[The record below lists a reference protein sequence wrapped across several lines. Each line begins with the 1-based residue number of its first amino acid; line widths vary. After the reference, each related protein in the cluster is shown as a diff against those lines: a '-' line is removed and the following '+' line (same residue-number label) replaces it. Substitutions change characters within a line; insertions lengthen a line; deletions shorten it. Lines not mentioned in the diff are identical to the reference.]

1 MKKILLLTLLA
12 VTTLTISAHFTI
24 HSSTSGV
31 KVESGGKTQAASK
44 GNAVKATDYLIIPD
58 GGEVEIYNDL
68 DKRIYRSVNTGRMSV
83 TRLMMDARKIAADN
97 NKTVGSHVNL
107 GSKKKGNTRVYDE
120 TGMVMRDIV
129 YADSCAVDSII
140 PITPIQP
147 IQTTDSIPAGE
158 K

>member
-1 MKKILLLTLLA
+1 MKKLLLMALLA

-31 KVESGGKTQAASK
+31 KVESGGKTQAAAK
-44 GNAVKATDYLIIPD
+44 GNAVKATDYLIIPA

-97 NKTVGSHVNL
+97 NKTVGAHVNL

-120 TGMVMRDIV
+120 AGMVTREIE
-129 YADSCAVDSII
+129 YADSCAMDTIK
-140 PITPIQP
+140 PITPVGAIREA
-147 IQTTDSIPAGE
+147 TDSIPAAE
-158 K
+158 